1 MSRSNSVYKE
11 AFNRSLGYI
20 ADLGRGAQLPP
31 EAELAAVLNSSRTTV
46 RAVLDHLSRTGII
59 EWEGRRKQVLRAP
72 VRADFFP
79 EDETKS
85 AGEKIEIRF
94 MEYLLGGDPRP
105 GAILRESELA
115 REFGVSSSAI
125 REYLIRFSRFGLI
138 RKEPNRHWVLLGFT
152 RDYADELFDVR
163 EMFEIRAIGAFI
175 ASGGIEEKSGTL
187 LDMRK
192 AHQALADFIDEDYL
206 RFPRL
211 DEQFHRL
218 FIDRLDNRFIGDF
231 YELISLIFHFHY
243 RWHKGDEKARNLA
256 AAHEHLAVI
265 DALLAAD
272 PDAARAAYA
281 KHLQSARRTLMDSVT
296 FD

>member
-31 EAELAAVLNSSRTTV
+31 EAELATVLNSSRTTV
-46 RAVLDHLSRTGII
+46 RAVLDHLSQTGII
-59 EWEGRRKQVLRAP
+59 VWEGRRKQVLRAP
-72 VRADFFP
+72 VKADYFP

-85 AGEKIEIRF
+85 AGEKIETRF

-152 RDYADELFDVR
+152 REYASELFDVR
-163 EMFEIRAIGAFI
+163 EMFEVRAFEAFV
-175 ASGGIEEKSGTL
+175 ASGGIAEEAETL
-187 LDMRK
+187 REMRK
-192 AHQALADFIDEDYL
+192 AHQSLAEYIDEDYL
-206 RFPRL
+206 KFPRL

-243 RWHKGDEKARNLA
+243 RWHKGDEKARNLTA
-256 AAHEHLAVI
+256 THEHLAVI
-265 DALLAAD
+265 DALLAGD
-272 PDAARAAYA
+272 REAARVAFE
-281 KHLQSARRTLMDSVT
+281 KHLQSARSTLMDSVV